1 MWNYQQNMIGR
12 TTNFNVVQ
20 PWQSSLILINRTTSR
35 ETVPQMARPIAWSHS
50 QSPDQSRELSAHDY
64 ARLMVRPWTTRRTI
78 MYDLLRPLAI
88 CNRRS
93 RVLNMA
99 IDLFATKFARTTT
112 HDF

>member
-1 MWNYQQNMIGR
+1 MWNYQQKIIGR
-12 TTNFNVVQ
+12 TTNFKVVQ
-20 PWQSSLILINRTTSR
+20 PYQSSLILINRTTSR
-35 ETVPQMARPIAWSHS
+35 ETVPQMTRPIAWSHS
-50 QSPDQSRELSAHDY
+50 HQSRELSAHDY

-78 MYDLLRPLAI
+78 MYDLFAI

-99 IDLFATKFARTTT
+99 IYLFATKFARTTT